1 MLKHKINILVKKPGE
16 ASQKAIRAGERKIHR
31 RFFKW
36 LLGDELNVLVV
47 SPGKS
52 VSTVEIKEVADEIEN
67 EKGGD
72 A

>member
-16 ASQKAIRAGERKIHR
+16 ASLKAIRAGERKIHR

-52 VSTVEIKEVADEIEN
+52 VSTVEIKEVADEIE
-67 EKGGD
+67 KGGD